1 MKKLIEK
8 SNVKVSNV
16 RNVDLIQYFT
26 NDYLKAY
33 AENLEGIEPETLDW
47 IDTFENESVFY
58 DIGALSG
65 PFSLYAAIKKQC
77 KIFAFEPEAQNFAIL
92 EMNHFLN
99 KKTITHPFVSLNF
112 ALSDKNE
119 IGKLYM
125 SRNDP
130 GSTVKILD
138 HPKIRMN
145 EDMFEP
151 GHIQYVVKQKLDNII
166 KEFNLPLPKYMKI
179 DVDGSEEG
187 VLKGAK
193 GILAKDSIDSIL
205 IEILK
210 PEDKSKHIV
219 KFLEKFGYELTYK
232 KQVEDYVGLYN
243 CIFTKS

>member
-1 MKKLIEK
+1 MNLE
-8 SNVKVSNV
+8 SNVKKSNV
-16 RNVDLIQYFT
+16 RNVDLIQYST
-26 NDYLKAY
+26 NDYLKPY
-33 AENLEGIEPETLDW
+33 AENLEEIEPETLDW
-47 IDTFENESVFY
+47 IDGFESGAVFY

-65 PFSLYAAIKKQC
+65 PFSLYAAIKKHS
-77 KIFAFEPEAQNFAIL
+77 KIFAFEPEAQNFAVL

-99 KKTITHPFVSLNF
+99 NEEITQPFVSLNF

-138 HPKIRMN
+138 QPKIRMN
-145 EDMFEP
+145 DDIFEP
-151 GHIQYVVKQKLDNII
+151 RHIQYVVKQKLDDVI
-166 KEFNLPLPKYMKI
+166 KVFDLPLPKYMKI

-193 GILAKDSIDSIL
+193 EILAKGSIDSML
-205 IEILK
+205 VEILK
-210 PEDKSKHIV
+210 PDDKSKHIV
-219 KFLEKFGYELTYK
+219 EFLERFDYKLVAK